1 MNLKK
6 QLVGIFIATVLIPG
20 MPQLAA
26 QESQPAMDL
35 TEKARAIAGQALIVD
50 THIDMPYRLQE
61 GWADVTGSA
70 SDRNFDYE
78 RALIGGL
85 NVPFMSIYTP
95 ASQEATGGTYLLAN
109 QLLDSVE
116 ALVGRIPNR
125 FAMAHTATQAEQAF
139 ENGLIALA
147 LGLENGAPIE
157 GKLENLQHFHNRGI
171 RYITLAHSLSNHISD
186 SSYDEKRPWGGL
198 SPFGKEVVAEMN
210 RLGIMIDVSHLSDD
224 AFYDVLEVSK
234 APVIAS
240 HSSARHFT
248 PGWERNMSDELIV
261 ALAENGG
268 VIMINFGSTFLT
280 KEARAWSDAHNAA
293 RDAWSEETEH
303 PTESPEAE
311 AWSKAYRT
319 KHPLPFASV
328 SDLAD
333 HFDHVIALVGA
344 AHVGIGSDF
353 DGVGDSL
360 PVGMKDVSDYPNLV
374 EELLRRDYSEDDIES
389 ILGGNLMRVWRTVE
403 THAGKNPN

>member
-6 QLVGIFIATVLIPG
+6 QLVGILIATVLIPG

-26 QESQPAMDL
+26 QESPPAMDL
-35 TEKARAIAGQALIVD
+35 SAKARAIAEQALIVD

-70 SDRNFDYE
+70 PDRNFDYQ
-78 RALIGGL
+78 RALSGGL
-85 NVPFMSIYTP
+85 NIPFMSIYTP
-95 ASQEATGGTYLLAN
+95 AAMEEEGGAYLLAN
-109 QLLDSVE
+109 QLIDSVE
-116 ALVGRIPNR
+116 ALVGRAPTK
-125 FAMAHTATQAEQAF
+125 FAMAHSTGEAEKARAM
-139 ENGLIALA
+139 GLVALA
-147 LGLENGAPIE
+147 LGLENGTPIE
-157 GKLENLQHFHNRGI
+157 GDLEKLRHFHERGI

-186 SSYDEKRPWGGL
+186 SSYDENRPWGGL
-198 SPFGKEVVAEMN
+198 SPFGKEVVAGMN

-248 PGWERNMSDELIV
+248 PGWERNMSDEMIV
-261 ALAENGG
+261 ALARDGG

-280 KEARAWSDAHNAA
+280 KNAREWHDAMKPE
-293 RDAWSEETEH
+293 RDAWSVETDH
-303 PTESPEAE
+303 PTDGAE
-311 AWSKAYRT
+311 ADEWGKAYREI
-319 KHPLPFASV
+319 HPFPFASV

-333 HFDHVIALVGA
+333 HFDHVIALVGM

-403 THAGKNPN
+403 THAGTGSN